1 MKKYIIVI
9 LLSIMIITETIILSN
24 QNKSISVRI
33 DNIYNEFQN
42 NNLVVD
48 SKINLDCLIE
58 TKDSLKEYTQTVFK
72 NDEIELVFENQN
84 KLTEE
89 LKEEISIL
97 EKTVINLENDIGK
110 LKQEYNNLYKQ
121 YEAKNTFY
129 ITSFPFINQ
138 YPDYPTGCESVSL
151 TMLLNYYGVLVTPD
165 DIISSIRKGNI
176 PYTKDGITYGGN
188 PETEFVG
195 NPYSL
200 NSYGVYE
207 KPLEEV
213 GNKYKPGITIA
224 TGTDFNKILEIV
236 ATGKPVLVWTSMY
249 LAAPYISTSWIY
261 EPTGE
266 TIYWKANEHAVVVI
280 GYTPDKVIIADPIG
294 GKLKYQSLSIFKER
308 YNYFGKKALY
318 YK

>member
-1 MKKYIIVI
+1 
-9 LLSIMIITETIILSN
+9 
-24 QNKSISVRI
+24 
-33 DNIYNEFQN
+33 
-42 NNLVVD
+42 
-48 SKINLDCLIE
+48 
-58 TKDSLKEYTQTVFK
+58 
-72 NDEIELVFENQN
+72 
-84 KLTEE
+84 
-89 LKEEISIL
+89 
-97 EKTVINLENDIGK
+97 
-110 LKQEYNNLYKQ
+110 
-121 YEAKNTFY
+121 
-129 ITSFPFINQ
+129 
-138 YPDYPTGCESVSL
+138 
-151 TMLLNYYGVLVTPD
+151 MLLNYYGVLVTPD
-165 DIISSIRKGNI
+165 DIISSIRKGDM

-207 KPLEEV
+207 KPLAEV
-213 GNKYKPGITIA
+213 ANKYKPGITIA

-294 GKLKYQSLSIFKER
+294 GKEKYQSLSIFKER